1 MNKSTKKTI
10 ALLAL
15 SLLAGT
21 TCGAASIWAPGVSRE
36 SGWVDVN
43 KSWNGDSNM
52 CWAAAA
58 SNVLQWWQTVYVS
71 AGNDLP
77 ENAPHGYVAG
87 RENETTRQ
95 YQIFDYFIKNW
106 SNAAGYVYEAIPW
119 YMTGGTVDGFLNNSA
134 SNLVSGADSAGFF
147 KNVYPTSADMASK
160 SSGSWTGDFS
170 VYEYG
175 NTSSMCGNFSDLGE
189 FSSLLINSFS
199 NASVVS
205 MSVALHNASTGA
217 RMTGHA
223 ITLWGCDYDDSGVVT
238 AIHITDSDDQGLQL
252 KTIRLTENESNEI
265 ILDGYWGGA
274 VTKVNRFESLSVA
287 SIPNIKSVI
296 PEPSVFGLF
305 AGTFALG
312 FAVSRRRKRGKEK
325 F

>member
-10 ALLAL
+10 ALFAL

-43 KSWNGDSNM
+43 KSWNGDNSM

-58 SNVLQWWQTVYVS
+58 SNMLEWWQTVYVS
-71 AGNDLP
+71 AGNSLP
-77 ENAPHGYVAG
+77 ENAPSGYVVG

-119 YMTGGTVDGFLNNSA
+119 YMTGGTVDGFLNNSV

-160 SSGSWTGDFS
+160 QSGTWVGDLS

-175 NTSSMCGNFSDLGE
+175 SGSSMSGNFSSLGE
-189 FSSLLINSFS
+189 FSNLLIDSFS

-205 MSVALHNASTGA
+205 MSVSLYRVSTGE
-217 RMTGHA
+217 RWTGHA
-223 ITLWGCDYDDSGVVT
+223 ITLWGCDYDENGNVT
-238 AIHITDSDDQGLQL
+238 AIHITDSDDQKLQL
-252 KTIRLTENESNEI
+252 RTIHLSENESNEI
-265 ILDGYWGGA
+265 VLDGYWGGA
-274 VTKVNRFESLSVA
+274 VTKINRFESLSVA
-287 SIPNIKSVI
+287 SIPNIDSVI
-296 PEPSVFGLF
+296 PEPSAFGLL

-312 FAVSRRRKRGKEK
+312 FAVFRRRKR
-325 F
+325 

>member
-10 ALLAL
+10 ALFAL

-43 KSWNGDSNM
+43 KSWNGDNSM

-58 SNVLQWWQTVYVS
+58 SNMLEWWQTVYVS
-71 AGNDLP
+71 AGNSLP
-77 ENAPHGYVAG
+77 ENAPSGYVAG

-160 SSGSWTGDFS
+160 QSGTWVGDLS

-175 NTSSMCGNFSDLGE
+175 SGGSMSGNFSSLSE
-189 FSSLLINSFS
+189 FSNLLIDSFS
-199 NASVVS
+199 NASAVS
-205 MSVALHNASTGA
+205 MSVALYNSLTGA

-223 ITLWGCDYDDSGVVT
+223 ITLWGCDYDENGNVT
-238 AIHITDSDDQGLQL
+238 AIHITDSDDSALQL
-252 KTIRLTENESNEI
+252 KTIQISENESNEI
-265 ILDGYWGGA
+265 VLDSYYGGSI
-274 VTKVNRFESLSVA
+274 TKVNRFEAFSA
-287 SIPNIKSVI
+287 TSIPNIDSVI
-296 PEPSVFGLF
+296 PEPSAFGLL

-312 FAVSRRRKRGKEK
+312 FAVSRRRKR
-325 F
+325 